1 MATIKRKTIQK
12 SVVVGQKF
20 SLPLI
25 GNRLPKA
32 AYLAIV
38 IIGLTLL
45 LVTKKGWIIAATVN
59 GSPITNFEVLSKL
72 NQQYRTQTLNQMVN
86 EKIILEEAKKNK
98 VFITQKQIEDKIA
111 ALEKNVGGKETLDN
125 LLSQQGQTREGLKD
139 QLKIQLT
146 IEKMYDNEASVSAE
160 GLDQFIA
167 QNKDSLQATDSAG
180 QTQEATEFLKQQKL
194 AKVFQEKFQQLK
206 TATQVKIF

>member
-25 GNRLPKA
+25 GNRLPRA

-98 VFITQKQIEDKIA
+98 VFITQKQIEDKIT

-125 LLSQQGQTREGLKD
+125 LLSQQGQTREGLKA